1 MPFDNGFF
9 PPSAVESVL
18 RNPSIFMDYADTNSY
33 SICMKD
39 EVCFSRRLG
48 IGVAF
53 SSSSFDCIDE
63 LVNSASMDGLNA
75 YLDSTFGYYT
85 LDTYHKFI
93 IAHYNWHPFAKK
105 LAPARSVSRR
115 TNLENIRHT
124 LNRRIDSLFRQCEA
138 SKHILF
144 IFDNHD
150 QYSFMSI
157 NNDIFSLTNLG
168 GIKEQAIA

>member
-93 IAHYNWHPFAKK
+93 IAHYNWHPFAKSWH
-105 LAPARSVSRR
+105 PPVFQGAR
-115 TNLENIRHT
+115 
-124 LNRRIDSLFRQCEA
+124 
-138 SKHILF
+138 ILK
-144 IFDNHD
+144 
-150 QYSFMSI
+150 
-157 NNDIFSLTNLG
+157 T
-168 GIKEQAIA
+168 